1 MLCTHDPLQRHAQLL
16 SIYCC
21 VSEVALCASV
31 ALGDWLSAKLYVRLF
46 LLLQVF
52 LLTSSV

>member
-1 MLCTHDPLQRHAQLL
+1 MLCTHDPLQMHAQLL

-52 LLTSSV
+52 LLTSSA